1 MTLDYGSFSQEHL
14 CKNEKKE
21 REKKKK
27 AIFKELGKLLQQK
40 KLKLKKMEK
49 KLEKEIHVALDIRHR
64 HKKT

>member
-1 MTLDYGSFSQEHL
+1 MTLDYGSFFPRTL

-27 AIFKELGKLLQQK
+27 SHFQRIRETFTAK